1 VPGVSSSR
9 AHWGEPS
16 HLRGRSYRST
26 NGSANASAASLLRLA
41 ILRTTLT
48 TNTAERD
55 QHDNYNSR
63 YYHGPNQETGRVG
76 VDNTE
81 SVTLEVTESTVSVN
95 SATFMSVSGG
105 WCGATFMS
113 VTRLDTESVTLP
125 VII

>member
-63 YYHGPNQETGRVG
+63 YYHGPNQETGGVG

-81 SVTLEVTESTVSVN
+81 
-95 SATFMSVSGG
+95 SVSGG